1 MPNWTEEQ
9 KQAIYEKGDNILVAA
24 AAGSGKTAVLVERM
38 INKIINDKI
47 DIDKILVVTFTNAAA
62 SEMRERILEAI
73 YKKLDINP
81 EDENLQRQINLLN
94 LASICTIDS
103 FCLQVIKNNFYE
115 LENISPNFRIGDKT
129 EVELL
134 REEVLEDLFEEKYE
148 KDDEDFA
155 KLLNTYTEYKDDEPL
170 KELIKKIYLYIGS
183 CPFPYKW
190 LREKVEMFNIK
201 EEDFSKTIWGKYLL
215 SDVKENLENMKEELF
230 RVLKELE
237 YDLDLRPYYDLIEN
251 TLNNIKELYSNIDN
265 WDKAYEIANKIE
277 FERWSGP
284 RKKSE
289 IKDEAKNVR
298 TKVKDYID
306 YIKNDILADKS
317 ENMLEG
323 MKEIYVIFKKLEN
336 LILEFDE
343 RFTNKKREKNI
354 LDFTDVEHLA
364 LNILVKEDEKGNI
377 IKTDV
382 AKKYAEKF
390 EEIAIDE
397 YQDSNEVQEYIL
409 TSVSKGNNIFMVGD
423 VKQSIYKFRQAMP
436 ELFLD
441 KYKKYRKVNEI
452 ENEKNKENKEENEE
466 ESKEKKGIKI
476 QLYKNFRSRKNV
488 LDFTNMIFSNIMTE
502 ELGDVD
508 YTEEEY
514 LNLGASYS
522 ENGQNLKTEILVI
535 DTGDNEEENKEE
547 KEKEVNKKY
556 IEEETEETEEVEHL
570 EDIEIEAK
578 YIAYKIKEM
587 IDEKEQV
594 YDNKKELFRDI
605 KAKDIVILL
614 RSTKEKAPIYEQELI
629 KQGIPVYSDSNQ
641 EYLDTIEIETIMN
654 LLRII
659 DNPIQDIPLVTV
671 MRSPIG
677 KFTDDELIQIRLCDK
692 YDNFY
697 ECIEKSKIN
706 VEEKLRNKIE
716 KFLEQI
722 KKWREEEKYLS
733 LDELIWKIYMDT
745 GYYNYV
751 GLMQNGIQRQ
761 ANLKVLFERAREYEK
776 ASFKGLYNFI
786 GFIEKLRYSSGD
798 MDSAKTIGENDDVVR
813 IMSIHKSKGLEF
825 PVIFIANASKQFNK
839 QDIQKGLVLL
849 HQKYGIGPKYIDY
862 DLKIKYDTV
871 AREMIKRKIEIE
883 NLSEE
888 MRILYVALTRAKEK
902 IYITAAKKDYT
913 EKFEKKEEEIRG
925 FESNKKI
932 KEKIKKA
939 NSYLEWI
946 ELVYLANMEK
956 MKEISEFKIIKKEE
970 IREKLR
976 KNEEE
981 EKNKKEEKSF
991 FEIEVEKENE
1001 KEKNEKNEENEEN
1014 EEIYNEIKE
1023 KLEYKYPYEEE
1034 TKLKTKVSVS
1044 EIKKMK
1050 MENKNINDNKKEK
1063 EIPEITFKKP
1073 RFLEE
1078 KVKLTGAEKGTI
1090 MHLCLQEL
1098 DFSKEYNY
1106 AKIIEFINELEEK
1119 GIITKKEKESIDVG
1133 KILKFTE
1140 SEIYKE
1146 IKEAKL
1152 VEKEKPFYITI
1163 PAKDIY
1169 EKEIEGEI
1177 LAQGVIDLYYITKD
1191 DKLILLDYKTDYVKE
1206 EKELVDKYKVQ
1217 LEIYKKALEKSLDK
1231 KVDKTYIYSLYL
1243 GKKCDIM

>member
-115 LENISPNFRIGDKT
+115 LENISPNFRIGDGT

-134 REEVLEDLFEEKYE
+134 REEVLEELFEEKYE
-148 KDDEDFA
+148 KEDEDFA
-155 KLLNTYTEYKDDEPL
+155 KLLNTYTEYKDDGPL

-215 SDVKENLENMKEELF
+215 SDVKENLENMKEDLF

-265 WDKAYEIANKIE
+265 WDKAYEIVNKIE

-298 TKVKDYID
+298 SKVKDYID
-306 YIKNDILADKS
+306 YIKNDILVDKS
-317 ENMLEG
+317 ENMVKD
-323 MKEIYVIFKKLEN
+323 MKDIYIVFKKLEK

-343 RFTNKKREKNI
+343 KFTNKKREKNI

-452 ENEKNKENKEENEE
+452 ENKKNKEENKE

-488 LDFTNMIFSNIMTE
+488 LDFTNMIFANIMTE

-514 LNLGASYS
+514 LNLGAGFE

-535 DTGDNEEENKEE
+535 DTKENGENEDEESEDKYQEE
-547 KEKEVNKKY
+547 GQ
-556 IEEETEETEEVEHL
+556 EEIEHL
-570 EDIEIEAK
+570 EDIEIEAG
-578 YIAYKIKEM
+578 YIANKIKKM
-587 IDEKEQV
+587 INEKVQV
-594 YDNKKELFRDI
+594 YDNKNKLFRDI

-654 LLRII
+654 LLKII

-677 KFTDDELIQIRLCDK
+677 KFTDDDLIQIRLCDK
-692 YDNFY
+692 HDSFY
-697 ECIEKSKIN
+697 ECLEKSKIN
-706 VEEKLRNKIE
+706 VNEKLRNKIE
-716 KFLEQI
+716 KFIEQI
-722 KKWREEEKYLS
+722 KKWREEEEYLS
-733 LDELIWKIYMDT
+733 LDELIWKIYVDT

-825 PVIFIANASKQFNK
+825 PVVFIANANKQFNK

-871 AREMIKRKIEIE
+871 AREMIKSKIEIE

-913 EKFEKKEEEIRG
+913 KKFEKLEEEIKNSD
-925 FESNKKI
+925 SNKI
-932 KEKIKKA
+932 RIDMLKKA
-939 NSYLEWI
+939 KSYLEWI
-946 ELVYLANMEK
+946 ELVYLTNQEK
-956 MKEISEFKIIKKEE
+956 MKKISEFEIIKKEE
-970 IREKLR
+970 ISNILR
-976 KNEEE
+976 KQDEEKINPKEENNFIYEEKE
-981 EKNKKEEKSF
+981 EKNKK
-991 FEIEVEKENE
+991 
-1001 KEKNEKNEENEEN
+1001 
-1014 EEIYNEIKE
+1014 IYNEIKE
-1023 KLEYKYPYEEE
+1023 KLEYLYPYIET
-1034 TKLKTKVSVS
+1034 TKLPTKISVS
-1044 EIKKMK
+1044 EIKRLK
-1050 MENKNINDNKKEK
+1050 MENKNKEQTINKDEK
-1063 EIPEITFKKP
+1063 STPEIIFRKP
-1073 RFLEE
+1073 KFMEE
-1078 KVKLTGAEKGTI
+1078 KTKLTAAEKGTI

-1098 DFSKEYNY
+1098 DFNNKYNY
-1106 AKIIEFINELEEK
+1106 EKILDFMNELEKK

-1152 VEKEKPFYITI
+1152 VEKEKPFYISI
-1163 PAKDIY
+1163 AAKDIY

-1177 LAQGVIDLYYITKD
+1177 LAQGVIDLYYITKE

-1217 LEIYKKALEKSLDK
+1217 LEIYKKALEKSLER